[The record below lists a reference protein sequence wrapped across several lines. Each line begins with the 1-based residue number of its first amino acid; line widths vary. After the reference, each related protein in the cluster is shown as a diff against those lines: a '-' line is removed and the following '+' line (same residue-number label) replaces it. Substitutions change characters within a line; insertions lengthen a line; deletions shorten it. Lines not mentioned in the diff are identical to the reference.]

1 MSGRVSGIIK
11 SVTCLI
17 LIAAAGYILAQ
28 VQINWLGL
36 GQVAFRHPGLNIRN
50 SWQGPDEL
58 SSQAAAQA
66 VGDLA
71 MLGADAD
78 GGRLDARGGR
88 WATLILTEPLLPGTG
103 AGNNLKWGDL
113 GRSAPGNRAEFSS
126 AAAQAFRE
134 YVQLN
139 SPALR
144 IDPGELGASGKTTVL
159 RGGALVQIQVP
170 REYDGIPVRDSYLHA
185 VINHGNL
192 VLFGTSKWGD
202 INLSTSPDV
211 FFDDAL
217 AVVQAQVEPYTI
229 DGFWGNS
236 GLFIV
241 PLAQGS
247 DVNQIGVDLGYTHR
261 LAWMMRPVFQ
271 GEPGNYEALVD
282 AHSGELLSFGDT
294 NDTTQNTS
302 ESVAGLISAVA
313 GIAEAQLESGSVSVG
328 GTAVTVNLT
337 NTYATP
343 VVVTT
348 LQYSSSTTPAV
359 TRVSNVTS
367 SSFDVR
373 LQNPSGG
380 SVATENVS
388 YLVVEEGTW
397 TVDGHLVEAQIYT
410 STVTDEDGS
419 WVGEVQG
426 YNQSYTNPVVL
437 GQVMSENDAGF
448 SVFWDQGSVR
458 ENPPSATD
466 LTTGKTVAE
475 DTTVARLDETVGFIV
490 FEKGNGTIGGVA
502 FEAALG
508 ADTVGGVG
516 DSPPYTYTFNT
527 PFGSSPSV
535 ALLTMAGVDG
545 FNGAWAQVHGATL
558 ATTTSLFLS
567 VDEDQ
572 ILDAE
577 RAHTTEQIGYVVFE
591 TPMLFPPCVNDGDCA
606 DGLFCNGAET
616 CDPTGICLAGTPVDC
631 DDAVGCTDDSC
642 NEATDSCD
650 NDTNDALCDN
660 GLFCDGSETCD
671 LNNDCQAGSD
681 PCSGQSCDEGTD
693 SCFNCVTD
701 PDCADGQFCNGVE
714 ICVAGACQAG
724 PPVDCDDGVA
734 CTDDSCDEGADSCGN
749 VANDGLCDNG
759 QFCDGSE
766 TCDVNND
773 CQAGSDP
780 CDDGVGCT
788 DDSCDEGADSCG
800 NVANN
805 GLCDNGQFC
814 DGSETCG
821 VNNDCQAGTPPIC
834 DDGIPCTADSC
845 NEGTDSC
852 DNVTN
857 DAVCDDGAFCN
868 GSETCSAVVGC
879 QAGTSVDC
887 DDGVG
892 CTDDS
897 CNETTDSCDNVT
909 NDSNCD
915 DALFCNGSETCDI
928 NNDCQAGSAACEGQ
942 SCDEGTDTC
951 SGAAQI
957 EWGSVSSVGGSAVT
971 VNLTNT
977 YVSAVV
983 VTTLQYSSST
993 NPTVTRVSN
1002 VTATSFDVRLQNPSG
1017 TAVATE
1023 NVSYVVVEEGFW
1035 TINGVA
1041 VEAQTY
1047 TSTVT
1052 DNDASWV
1059 GQVQSYLQSY
1069 TNPVVLGQVMTE
1081 NDADFSV
1088 FWDQGVL
1095 RTDPPAA
1102 ALTTGKTVAE
1112 DSDLVRLDET
1122 VGFIVFEAAHGTM
1135 GGVEFEAAL
1144 GAGIVEGVDNS
1155 PPFTYTFNTPFALSP
1170 SIAVL
1175 TMAGVDGFNGGWA
1188 QVHGATLADTTS
1200 LFLSVDEDQIA
1211 DTERAHAAEQVGYLV
1226 FQAAGSF
1233 MYLP

>member
-1 MSGRVSGIIK
+1 
-11 SVTCLI
+11 
-17 LIAAAGYILAQ
+17 
-28 VQINWLGL
+28 
-36 GQVAFRHPGLNIRN
+36 
-50 SWQGPDEL
+50 
-58 SSQAAAQA
+58 
-66 VGDLA
+66 

-103 AGNNLKWGDL
+103 AGNNLKWSDL

-577 RAHTTEQIGYVVFE
+577 RAHTTEQVGYVVFE
-591 TPMLFPPCVNDGDCA
+591 GPVVFPPCENDGDCS
-606 DGLFCNGAET
+606 DGIFCNGAEA
-616 CDPTGICLAGTPVDC
+616 CVDGACQAGTPVD
-631 DDAVGCTDDSC
+631 
-642 NEATDSCD
+642 
-650 NDTNDALCDN
+650 
-660 GLFCDGSETCD
+660 
-671 LNNDCQAGSD
+671 
-681 PCSGQSCDEGTD
+681 
-693 SCFNCVTD
+693 
-701 PDCADGQFCNGVE
+701 
-714 ICVAGACQAG
+714 
-724 PPVDCDDGVA
+724 
-734 CTDDSCDEGADSCGN
+734 
-749 VANDGLCDNG
+749 
-759 QFCDGSE
+759 
-766 TCDVNND
+766 
-773 CQAGSDP
+773 

-805 GLCDNGQFC
+805 GLCD
-814 DGSETCG
+814 
-821 VNNDCQAGTPPIC
+821 
-834 DDGIPCTADSC
+834 
-845 NEGTDSC
+845 
-852 DNVTN
+852 
-857 DAVCDDGAFCN
+857 DGA
-868 GSETCSAVVGC
+868 
-879 QAGTSVDC
+879 
-887 DDGVG
+887 
-892 CTDDS
+892 
-897 CNETTDSCDNVT
+897 
-909 NDSNCD
+909 
-915 DALFCNGSETCDI
+915 FCNGSETCDI

-957 EWGSVSSVGGSAVT
+957 EWGSVSSMGGSAVT

-1002 VTATSFDVRLQNPSG
+1002 VTATSFDVRLPNPSG